1 MQEQQRKGPHRRG
14 PTACGRSDGCR
25 GGGAR
30 PRRHAT
36 LPLCCGWRV
45 CRCRNGRIANLEKDK
60 NTHLFN
66 KRNEFRAEYSTL
78 EELELKLTN
87 NRKTEK
93 MKVQQQLAKIHHN
106 VKRFQ
111 SQLKDVKPT
120 PEFIEKLREIMEEV
134 EDAISVFKEEQRQ
147 MYEEL
152 MKEEKTITQ
161 EISAVEKKMEVW
173 AQTPT
178 ATVTPKI
185 TLAKGSSIKSGQVN
199 VLVEIAEFERFLQ
212 RTGRQ
217 GGWDDFD
224 HQNFLKVWIKHKG
237 RPLFIEE
244 ALQYLVGRTQ
254 EDIMQHEQWYQ
265 EFLFLEER
273 QKEAIQK
280 WKTRKQHEKEKLL
293 KMQVQAEEELDA
305 EHLAKEEAKRLRL
318 EKERK
323 KREAQLQSWK
333 KQKELELSRE
343 KEQQMKEDV
352 EQMKRQRQENQR
364 RLKVK
369 RILEDCAEQK
379 KEKEE
384 FLRLEALMREE
395 AEREERQR
403 LVARE
408 ISRFQ
413 ERDLQKLECKLAEK
427 RIKQEKEDEREKRFA
442 KLKEKVDAQIQRDPS
457 RLFKPTKGWEEHTK
471 ETGQSGGGPMLHLPH
486 RAVPSWRQGI

>member
-1 MQEQQRKGPHRRG
+1 M
-14 PTACGRSDGCR
+14 TAL
-25 GGGAR
+25 
-30 PRRHAT
+30 AT
-36 LPLCCGWRV
+36 ATAGSCGWRPDLV
-45 CRCRNGRIANLEKDK
+45 SGEKQQQKQIRVPSSRDSGRKAAFNRELRKQCLQIANLEKDK

-78 EELELKLTN
+78 EEVELKMTH

-111 SQLKDVKPT
+111 CQLMDVKPT
-120 PEFIEKLREIMEEV
+120 PEFIEKMREIMEEV

-152 MKEEKTITQ
+152 LKEEKTATQ

-178 ATVTPKI
+178 KTVTTKTTI
-185 TLAKGSSIKSGQVN
+185 AKGSSIKSGPDN
-199 VLVEIAEFERFLQ
+199 VLAEIAEFDEFLQ

-224 HQNFLKVWIKHKG
+224 HQDFLKVWIKHKG
-237 RPLFIEE
+237 RASFIEE
-244 ALQYLVGRTQ
+244 ALQYLVGRTS
-254 EDIMQHEQWYQ
+254 EDVMQHVDWYQ
-265 EFLFLEER
+265 EFLFLEAK

-280 WKTRKQHEKEKLL
+280 WKTKKQHEKVKLL
-293 KMQVQAEEELDA
+293 KMQAQAEEELDA
-305 EHLAKEEAKRLRL
+305 EHLAKEKAKWLRL

-323 KREAQLQSWK
+323 EREAQLQSWK
-333 KQKELELSRE
+333 KQKELDLAHE
-343 KEQQMKEDV
+343 KEKQMKEEV
-352 EQMKRQRQENQR
+352 EKMKRQRKENQR
-364 RLKVK
+364 RLEMK
-369 RILEDCAEQK
+369 RILKDCAEQK

-384 FLRLEALMREE
+384 FLRLEAQMREE
-395 AEREERQR
+395 AEREERQW

-413 ERDLQKLECKLAEK
+413 ERDFQKLECKLAEK
-427 RIKQEKEDEREKRFA
+427 RTKQEEEDEREKRLA
-442 KLKEKVDAQIQRDPS
+442 KLKEKGYSILAAGDVTV
-457 RLFKPTKGWEEHTK
+457 LFYEY
-471 ETGQSGGGPMLHLPH
+471 
-486 RAVPSWRQGI
+486 